1 MNNPN
6 AFTRCALACLIT
18 LLSIALCIGNYLQAA
33 QNPAP
38 SLPLQSLR
46 ELSEPETAPNA
57 PLIQAWT
64 LRQGTRVLFV
74 ENHNLPMIDLKLT
87 FAAGSYHDG
96 DAPGLAAMAQALFGT
111 DSAVKQATDI
121 AREFDRF
128 GVKITRGIDTEHSY
142 YTLRSLSEEAI
153 FAPVMALFTETLS
166 RPKFSQE
173 NLHRIRHAL
182 ETDLKL
188 LQSLPESRALTLLK
202 ETLYVDHPLAR
213 PVNGTRES
221 LQRITARQLRDFYR
235 RAYTAANAQLVIVGD
250 LTPEQAKLLSQQ
262 LADTLPQ
269 GPALSVPPGFTAPAH
284 HGKQLHIEEDASQTM
299 LMMMQNALPNQH
311 PDAIAMHI
319 ANVVFNHVLNAQLRE
334 KYSLTYGVL
343 SDIEHAR
350 GATGWLIQFSVAPQ
364 YSREAMALTKT
375 LFAQFLKEGPS
386 EEQLNTLKKYLR
398 RALPQLMAT
407 NKNLLNELG
416 VINRFDQPLDFT
428 YKTAEIQNMTT
439 EQIKAAINRHLDAD
453 SWVSLTL
460 GPSAEQQP
468 LPDTSSHAA
477 NASMTCNST
486 NWASAG
492 QHTLLGH
499 RSMLWQLK
507 HTPTPVTD

>member
-1 MNNPN
+1 
-6 AFTRCALACLIT
+6 
-18 LLSIALCIGNYLQAA
+18 
-33 QNPAP
+33 
-38 SLPLQSLR
+38 
-46 ELSEPETAPNA
+46 
-57 PLIQAWT
+57 
-64 LRQGTRVLFV
+64 
-74 ENHNLPMIDLKLT
+74 
-87 FAAGSYHDG
+87 
-96 DAPGLAAMAQALFGT
+96 
-111 DSAVKQATDI
+111 
-121 AREFDRF
+121 
-128 GVKITRGIDTEHSY
+128 
-142 YTLRSLSEEAI
+142 
-153 FAPVMALFTETLS
+153 
-166 RPKFSQE
+166 
-173 NLHRIRHAL
+173 
-182 ETDLKL
+182 
-188 LQSLPESRALTLLK
+188 
-202 ETLYVDHPLAR
+202 
-213 PVNGTRES
+213 
-221 LQRITARQLRDFYR
+221 
-235 RAYTAANAQLVIVGD
+235 
-250 LTPEQAKLLSQQ
+250 
-262 LADTLPQ
+262 
-269 GPALSVPPGFTAPAH
+269 
-284 HGKQLHIEEDASQTM
+284 
-299 LMMMQNALPNQH
+299 
-311 PDAIAMHI
+311 
-319 ANVVFNHVLNAQLRE
+319 
-334 KYSLTYGVL
+334 
-343 SDIEHAR
+343 
-350 GATGWLIQFSVAPQ
+350 
-364 YSREAMALTKT
+364 MALTKT